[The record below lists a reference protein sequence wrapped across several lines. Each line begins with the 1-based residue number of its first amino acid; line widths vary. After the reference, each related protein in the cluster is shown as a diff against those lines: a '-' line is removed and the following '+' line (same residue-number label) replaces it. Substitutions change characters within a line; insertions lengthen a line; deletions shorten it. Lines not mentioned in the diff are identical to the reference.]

1 MNDNVTYHDFK
12 NIDKDEV
19 VSPEKP
25 RDNNGN
31 GGGINMNDK
40 YVTHTE
46 LELSNQKLL
55 REMDKRFDRLERKMD
70 ANKADTDLKFENV
83 NAKFE
88 GVNTKFEGVN
98 TKFESINTKF
108 EKQKVWFYGTAI
120 GIVTATCTI
129 IGLLLKFVH

>member
-12 NIDKDEV
+12 SIDKDEV

-88 GVNTKFEGVN
+88 
-98 TKFESINTKF
+98 SINTKF

-129 IGLLLKFVH
+129 IGLLLKSIH

>member
-1 MNDNVTYHDFK
+1 MNDNVIYHEFK
-12 NIDKDEV
+12 NIDKV
-19 VSPEKP
+19 VLPEKP
-25 RDNNGN
+25 RDNNSS
-31 GGGINMNDK
+31 GGGTNMDDK

-46 LELSNQKLL
+46 LELSNEKLL
-55 REMDKRFDRLERKMD
+55 RHIDEHFDRLEQKID
-70 ANKADTDLKFENV
+70 AYKADTDR
-83 NAKFE
+83 KFE

-129 IGLLLKFVH
+129 IGLLLKFIH

>member
-31 GGGINMNDK
+31 GGGINVNDK

-83 NAKFE
+83 N
-88 GVNTKFEGVN
+88 

-129 IGLLLKFVH
+129 IGLLLKFIH

>member
-12 NIDKDEV
+12 NIDKDKV

-31 GGGINMNDK
+31 GGGNNMDDK

-55 REMDKRFDRLERKMD
+55 REMDKRFDRLERKID
-70 ANKADTDLKFENV
+70 ANKSDTDLRFENV
-83 NAKFE
+83 
-88 GVNTKFEGVN
+88 
-98 TKFESINTKF
+98 NTKF

-129 IGLLLKFVH
+129 IGFLLKFIR